1 MKRLRPLRTAE
12 WILGFLSA
20 SQNKCDLLGDSE
32 EEFHVR
38 LAAKGLLR
46 ADLWYVSQILF
57 PLPFIFL
64 SNLKWSVIMLTN
76 YLKITL
82 RNFRNHK
89 AYSFI
94 NISGL
99 AIGMACSILIVL
111 FIRGEQSYDRYH
123 LDLDRLY
130 RVTMHYKGNWEVDFA
145 YVGPAVAPLLKRD
158 FPQVEKA
165 ARLQHLYQPLVR
177 KKDKMFYESRGFW
190 AENEIFE
197 ILSFKFLKGDPAS
210 ALTRP
215 FTLALSDGTAKK
227 YFGSEEPLGKT
238 LTIDADDYEVT
249 AVYEDYPTNT
259 HLKCDLMASFKTI
272 ENSDMAS
279 NWGWTNFFTYLKL
292 TPNTDVASFREQILH
307 LEDLYR
313 KGGGGSDNT
322 YFLQDVK
329 GIHLHSRLAG
339 EAETP
344 GNPSTVF
351 ITATIGFIIL
361 LIACINFVNLTTARF
376 SKRANEVGMRK
387 VVGAR
392 GRQLVVQFLTES
404 VLVSFVSFL
413 TALVIA
419 WASLPLLN
427 EITDKGFATN
437 DFFRSGI
444 LLAAILIILF
454 VGLTAGGYP
463 AFYLSLLN
471 PISVLKGRVRA
482 GKKGVALRKVLV
494 VSQFAVSAFLLIG
507 TMVVFKQIQFMKN
520 ASLGFSKEQ
529 KLVLPVKSQYLKD
542 MDYEPFKAEFLK
554 YPQIEDASVSS
565 HVPGRGAGGWATILV
580 GREEE
585 TGQPMNYWFVDFDFL
600 GQYDIEL
607 LAGRTFE
614 KEKASDRDSA
624 YIINER
630 VVQAFGLASP
640 GDAIGQRIEV
650 GNGLKGTI
658 IGVAK
663 DFHYEGMQRE
673 IRPLLMAIGP
683 YKGTTRFNPTGL
695 LTLSIA
701 TDRLEG
707 TLSRVKQQWLEFH
720 PDIPY
725 SYYFIDDI
733 FDMKY
738 RSEARTQKIF
748 FIFSCLGLFISCM
761 GLFGLASFVVEQRT
775 KEVGVRKVLGASVH
789 KIVLLL
795 SGEMAK
801 WVLVANIL
809 AWPLAY
815 LTMRN
820 WLRNFAYRISMG
832 IDIFILSGSL
842 ALIIALLT
850 ISLQTVKAALSNP
863 VHSLRYE

>member
-1 MKRLRPLRTAE
+1 MKRLRPLRSAE
-12 WILGFLSA
+12 WILGFFSA
-20 SQNKCDLLGDSE
+20 SQNKSDLLGDSE
-32 EEFHVR
+32 EEFR
-38 LAAKGLLR
+38 FRMEEKDLLR
-46 ADLWYVSQILF
+46 ADLWYISQILLS
-57 PLPFIFL
+57 LPFIIL
-64 SNLKWSVIMLTN
+64 SNLKWSVVMLIN

-82 RNFRNHK
+82 RNFRKHK
-89 AYSFI
+89 AYSLI
-94 NISGL
+94 NITGL
-99 AIGMACSILIVL
+99 AIGMACTILIVL
-111 FIRGEQSYDRYH
+111 FIWHERSYDRH
-123 LDLDRLY
+123 HRDLDRLY
-130 RVTMHYKGNWEVDFA
+130 RVTMHYKANWEVDFA

-165 ARLQHLYQPLVR
+165 ARLRHIYHPLVR
-177 KKDKMFYESRGFW
+177 QKDKMFYESRGFW

-197 ILSFKFLKGDPAS
+197 ILSFKFLKGDPTS

-215 FTLALSDGTAKK
+215 YTLALSESTAKK

-238 LTIDADDYEVT
+238 LAIDADDYEVT
-249 AVYEDYPTNT
+249 AVYEDYPNNT
-259 HLKCDLMASFKTI
+259 HLKCDLMVSFKTI
-272 ENSDMAS
+272 ENADMES
-279 NWGWTNFFTYLKL
+279 SFGWTNFFTYLKL
-292 TPNTDVASFREQILH
+292 TQNTNVASFREQILH
-307 LEDLYR
+307 LEDLYLDD
-313 KGGGGSDNT
+313 GSSENT

-344 GNPSTVF
+344 GNPTAIF
-351 ITATIGFIIL
+351 ITATIGFFIL

-392 GRQLVVQFLTES
+392 RSQLIFQSLVES

-413 TALVIA
+413 TALLIA
-419 WASLPLLN
+419 WTSLPLLN
-427 EITDKGFATN
+427 EITGKGFTIN

-444 LLAAILIILF
+444 LLAAILIIFF

-463 AFYLSLLN
+463 AFYLSHLS
-471 PISVLKGRVRA
+471 PISVLKGSVRT
-482 GKKGVALRKVLV
+482 GKKGVSLSKVLV
-494 VSQFAVSAFLLIG
+494 VCQFAVAAFLLIG
-507 TMVVFKQIQFMKN
+507 TLAVFKQIQFMKN

-554 YPQIEDASVSS
+554 YPQIEEASVSS
-565 HVPGRGAGGWATILV
+565 HVPGRGAGGWATTLV

-614 KEKASDRDSA
+614 KEKAGDRDSA

-640 GDAIGQRIEV
+640 ADALGRRIEV

-663 DFHYEGMQRE
+663 DFHYEGLQRE
-673 IRPLLMAIGP
+673 IGPLLMAVGP
-683 YKGTTRFNPTGL
+683 DKGVSRFNPTGL
-695 LTLSIA
+695 LTLTVA
-701 TDRLEG
+701 TDRLKE
-707 TLSRVKQQWLEFH
+707 TLSRVNQQWLEFH

-733 FDMKY
+733 FDLKY
-738 RSEARTQKIF
+738 RSEARMQKIF
-748 FIFSCLGLFISCM
+748 SIFSCLGLFISCM

-775 KEVGVRKVLGASVH
+775 KEIGIRKVLGASVSG
-789 KIVLLL
+789 ITVML
-795 SGEMAK
+795 SGEFTK
-801 WVLVANIL
+801 WVVIANVVTI
-809 AWPLAY
+809 PLAY
-815 LTMRN
+815 IVMN
-820 WLRNFAYRISMG
+820 QWLRNFAYRTAIG
-832 IDIFILSGSL
+832 LWIFLL
-842 ALIIALLT
+842 AALAALGIALLT
-850 ISLQTVKAALSNP
+850 VSFQVIKAAAADP
-863 VHSLRYE
+863 VESLRYE